1 MEIIMEKIFSILKSI
16 DPTIDYEHE
25 DNLIDGKVLDSLQ
38 IVTLVTEI
46 SNAFDI
52 TISPKYLEPRYFN
65 SAEAIWEMVQDIQD
79 EL

>member
-1 MEIIMEKIFSILKSI
+1 MEKILEILKAI
-16 DPTIDYEHE
+16 DPTIDYENI

-46 SNAFDI
+46 SNKFDI
-52 TISPKYLEPRYFN
+52 TISPKYLEPKYFN
-65 SAEAIWEMVQDIQD
+65 SVDAIWEMVQDIQD